1 MSSAAR
7 RFALQQLERTTP
19 VPEMPLATVTAV
31 TAAGASD
38 GNALVT
44 VNYLGAS
51 LQFPYVDSYTPVVGH
66 RVALI
71 RMGGT
76 WTIFGRPVGFP
87 AS

>member
-1 MSSAAR
+1 MSSATR
-7 RFALQQLERTTP
+7 RLALQQLDRTTP

-31 TAAGASD
+31 AAAGAPD

-51 LQFPYVDSYTPVVGH
+51 LQFPHIDSYTPVVGH
-66 RVALI
+66 RVGLI

-76 WTIFGRPVGFP
+76 WTIFGRPIGFP